1 MHEQMECSVVIRS
14 LNEADRLR
22 LTLTSLAAQ
31 STPPEVVVVDDGS
44 TDHTRSVV
52 EEFSGR
58 LRLKSI
64 HHPAPHGRCA
74 ASNAGVG
81 ASSGD
86 IVLFLDGDTL
96 AHPELVE
103 RHMAAHAKQ
112 ARLLARGETFHL
124 RCTRFLLDPET
135 ATPRPEEADR
145 VAAMSD
151 REREAIRVTSQQ
163 IEQDFQSIE
172 KRASPGIYPGAGPR
186 KLYELEIDALRNHPD
201 CTVLWAASSGANFSV
216 PRDLFLGVGGFD
228 EAMWQNEHRLLA
240 MQMCEAGGRMGFVE
254 GARTYHLTHRVGWRD
269 PLTEQGWEQLFY
281 DRYPILA
288 VKLQAVFWA
297 SIADNSPIPAEAR
310 ILSLPDLERRAR
322 GDDGIDYDAAR
333 AAIPGLPELRA

>member
-1 MHEQMECSVVIRS
+1 MECSVVIRS
-14 LNEADRLR
+14 LNEAHRLR
-22 LTLTSLAAQ
+22 LTLTSLAMQ
-31 STPPEVVVVDDGS
+31 STPPEVIVVNDGS
-44 TDHTRSVV
+44 TDQTRAVV

-58 LRLKSI
+58 IRLMSI
-64 HHPAPHGRCA
+64 HNPSPQGRSA
-74 ASNAGVG
+74 ASNAGAR

-86 IVLFLDGDTL
+86 ILLFLDGDTL
-96 AHPELVE
+96 AHPQLVE
-103 RHMAAHAKQ
+103 RHIAAHSQ
-112 ARLLARGETFHL
+112 QDNLLGRGETYHL

-135 ATPRPEEADR
+135 GTPRPEEAER
-145 VAAMSD
+145 VNAMSD
-151 REREAIRVTSQQ
+151 REREAMRVTRQQ
-163 IEQDFQSIE
+163 IEQDFQSVE

-186 KLYELEIDALRNHPD
+186 KLYELEIDALRNHPE
-201 CTVLWAASSGANFSV
+201 CSVLWAASSGANFSV
-216 PRDLFLGVGGFD
+216 PRDLFLETRGFH
-228 EAMWQNEHRLLA
+228 EEMWQNEHRMLA
-240 MQMCEAGGRMGFVE
+240 LQMCEAGGRMGFVE

-269 PLTEQGWEQLFY
+269 PLTEEGWEQLFY